1 MAFISLKCPSCGA
14 DIELD
19 NSREFGFCSYCGTK
33 LVREKKIVEHRGS
46 VSIDRT
52 NEIKNL
58 LLRGREMYS
67 AGRLADAEVYFNRV
81 LDLDALNKEARDSLA
96 CISKTID
103 DDNVVIER
111 PFQKT
116 MPVFKN
122 KKMYLILNGK
132 KIGFLKSGDRISL
145 KLPIG
150 MHYIE
155 PHFTGYMKNPSFAI
169 NIRDRYSKAYV
180 SLTAGINGSV
190 DVVIK

>member
-67 AGRLADAEVYFNRV
+67 AGRLADAEIYYNKV

-103 DDNVVIER
+103 TDNVVIER
-111 PFQKT
+111 LPSKF
-116 MPVFKN
+116 FRGG
-122 KKMYLILNGK
+122 KMHLIFNGK

-155 PHFTGYMKNPSFAI
+155 PHFTGYMKNPSFAV
-169 NIRDRYSKAYV
+169 NIRDRYSKAFV